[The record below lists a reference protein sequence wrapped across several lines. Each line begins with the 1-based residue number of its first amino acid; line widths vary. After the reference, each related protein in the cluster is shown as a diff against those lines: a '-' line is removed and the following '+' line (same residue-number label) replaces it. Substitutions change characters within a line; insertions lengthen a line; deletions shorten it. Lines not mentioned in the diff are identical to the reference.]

1 VRYDADG
8 TAGAAPRYTGMHRLA
23 AGMLLLTMAAAII
36 LPGPDRHT
44 RDHAFS
50 GCRWPSARIAYT
62 DDTGR
67 YGRATAAAARHWT
80 FSAAAV
86 QLHAV
91 PAAAWTVTM
100 ANLGPTQVYG
110 LTRWTCERGRFASVI
125 SYYNTYY
132 TDGFTFEQRVSL
144 MTHEMGHGLGL
155 SHGTPGA
162 AATKPGRSRPTST
175 GSTSS
180 TEALRASR
188 PDRRREARS
197 AQEGIPG

>member
-1 VRYDADG
+1 MRQKPDG
-8 TAGAAPRYTGMHRLA
+8 TTGAAQRYTGMHRLA
-23 AGMLLLTMAAAII
+23 TGMLLLTMAEAII
-36 LPGPDRHT
+36 LPGPGRHT
-44 RDHAFS
+44 RDYAFS

-67 YGRATAAAARHWT
+67 YGRATAAAARHWS
-80 FSAAAV
+80 FSEAAV

-91 PAAAWTVTM
+91 PAANWTVTM

-110 LTRWTCERGRFASVI
+110 LTRWTCDRGHFVSVI

-155 SHGTPGA
+155 SHGWAPEGCPVPIMTPNFSD
-162 AATKPGRSRPTST
+162 TWSRCH
-175 GSTSS
+175 
-180 TEALRASR
+180 EAWPQPA
-188 PDRRREARS
+188 DI
-197 AQEGIPG
+197 EGINLLYGRPSG

>member
-1 VRYDADG
+1 
-8 TAGAAPRYTGMHRLA
+8 MLRLA
-23 AGMLLLTMAAAII
+23 TGMLLLTMAAAII
-36 LPGPDRHT
+36 LPGPGRHT
-44 RDHAFS
+44 RDYAFS

-67 YGRATAAAARHWT
+67 YGRATAAAARHWS
-80 FSAAAV
+80 FSAAIV

-110 LTRWTCERGRFASVI
+110 LTRWTCDRGRFASVI

-144 MTHEMGHGLGL
+144 MTHELGHGLGL
-155 SHGTPGA
+155 SHGSAPERCPVPIMTPNFSD
-162 AATKPGRSRPTST
+162 TWGRCH
-175 GSTSS
+175 
-180 TEALRASR
+180 EAWPQPA
-188 PDRRREARS
+188 DV
-197 AQEGIPG
+197 EGINLLYGSPSG